1 MAECFFVSDIHGQA
15 GRWAA
20 LCAAIDARRPAAV
33 FVGGDLLPF
42 GGGHSADPRSASE
55 PERFLEDVAVGGLE
69 RVQHISFALFG
80 AEERDR
86 PAFLLG
92 EASEGHNPGCP
103 G

>member
-42 GGGHSADPRSASE
+42 GGGICCPPSNGP
-55 PERFLEDVAVGGLE
+55 AVT
-69 RVQHISFALFG
+69 RG
-80 AEERDR
+80 AAAR
-86 PAFLLG
+86 
-92 EASEGHNPGCP
+92 
-103 G
+103 